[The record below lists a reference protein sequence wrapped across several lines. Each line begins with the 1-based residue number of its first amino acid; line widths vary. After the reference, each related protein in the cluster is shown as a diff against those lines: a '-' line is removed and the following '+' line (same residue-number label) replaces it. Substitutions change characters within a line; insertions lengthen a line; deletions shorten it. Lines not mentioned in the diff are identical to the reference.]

1 MLLYENSFLS
11 INGEDDHV
19 FLVVNTPGTTIQE
32 FASLCKEVPRLK
44 LTKFNAAKEALEL
57 PSGKPVLI
65 GQLKDEIELTFSSD
79 EMQAFVTLNM
89 TEDVYKT
96 KKVEIVTDI
105 LSLLKE
111 EEVTVGIK
119 AEVVQKTLLL
129 NQAFTIA
136 HGHPPIHGKDAIIR
150 YYDFCEKKPVLKTDG
165 KVNHYELNLID
176 NVDKGQ
182 WLGEKIPAT
191 LGEEGVSVRGNPIST
206 KSGRDYKL
214 KYDPKTVACEA
225 DSSGK
230 EILKAKINGAVK
242 MVNGKISVDN
252 HLIINGDV
260 EYTTGNIDFDG
271 YVTVT
276 GTVKDKFCVTA
287 TYDISINGP
296 MGIGASGLIES
307 RKGHVLIKG
316 GINGKGESKVI
327 AYGDIYTK
335 YTNEASLEAGRNIHV
350 GLYAIDS
357 EMRAKKII
365 LPPTVGRIIGGNSYA
380 EHRIETGSIGNKSEK
395 PTKISVE
402 GFERGNIIEMLN
414 YYNDK
419 QASQV
424 KLSNKLK
431 RELEVF
437 EKNIKKL
444 DERGMTTYEYMLIKY
459 DAVVSEVNELAVEIQ
474 KFEDVLR
481 TRGEGEV
488 SIGNSIFPKTSLEI
502 KTLTKKIKD
511 EMTGSFYVQEKTLHH
526 TSKRKSE

>member
-1 MLLYENSFLS
+1 MLLYENSFLTLK
-11 INGEDDHV
+11 GEDSHV
-19 FLVVNTPGTTIQE
+19 FLVVNTPGTTLQE

-44 LTKFNAAKEALEL
+44 LTKFNAAKEALDL
-57 PSGKPVLI
+57 PSGRAVLI

-79 EMQAFVTLNM
+79 EMQTFVTLNM
-89 TEDVYKT
+89 TEETYKS
-96 KKVEIVTDI
+96 KQDQVVTDI
-105 LSLLKE
+105 LNLLKRD
-111 EEVTVGIK
+111 EVTVGIK
-119 AEVVQKTLLL
+119 TEVIEKKLPI
-129 NQAFTIA
+129 NQPFVIA
-136 HGHPPIHGKDAIIR
+136 HGHPPIHGSDAIIR
-150 YYDFCEKKPVLKTDG
+150 YYDFCEKKPVLKADG

-176 NVDKGQ
+176 NVDKGE

-206 KSGRDYKL
+206 KSGRNYKL
-214 KYDPKTVACEA
+214 KYDPKTVAC
-225 DSSGK
+225 DVHISGK
-230 EILKAKINGAVK
+230 ETLKSKINGAVK

-307 RKGHVLIKG
+307 KKGNVLIKG

-327 AYGDIYTK
+327 AFGDIFTK

-365 LPPTVGRIIGGNSYA
+365 LPPTVGRIIGGRSYA

-395 PTKISVE
+395 PTRISVE

-419 QASQV
+419 QKSLI
-424 KLSNKLK
+424 KMSNKLK

-437 EKNIKKL
+437 EKNMTKL

-459 DAVVSEVNELAVEIQ
+459 DAVVGEGNEIAVEIQ

-502 KTLTKKIKD
+502 KTLTRRIKD
-511 EMTGSFYVQEKTLHH
+511 EMTGSFYVQEKILHH
-526 TSKRKSE
+526 TSKRMSE